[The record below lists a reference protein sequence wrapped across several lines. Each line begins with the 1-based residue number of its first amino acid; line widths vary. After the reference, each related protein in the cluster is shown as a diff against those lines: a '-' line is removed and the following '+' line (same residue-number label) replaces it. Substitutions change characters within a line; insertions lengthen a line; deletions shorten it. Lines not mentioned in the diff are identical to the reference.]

1 MTLAST
7 INFSDTVPAA
17 GAGNVNVAWQNDGGS
32 PTVNISAEYA
42 AVAAPETA
50 EVVTFSGTAGTLAFT
65 PVGDIFLYRNGVYQ
79 RSIGPG
85 TPNYS
90 ITGTAITLAVAA
102 GGTDVFIAVYSH

>member
-7 INFSDTVPAA
+7 INYSNTVP
-17 GAGNVNVAWQNDGGS
+17 GPDPGKVNIEWQNDGGS
-32 PTVNISAEYA
+32 PLVNISAQVAE
-42 AVAAPETA
+42 VAAPLTA
-50 EVVTFSGTAGTLAFT
+50 EVVTFTGTAGTLANT
-65 PVGDIFLYRNGVYQ
+65 PIGDIFLYRNGVYQ

-102 GGTDVFIAVYSH
+102 GGTDVFIAVYSF